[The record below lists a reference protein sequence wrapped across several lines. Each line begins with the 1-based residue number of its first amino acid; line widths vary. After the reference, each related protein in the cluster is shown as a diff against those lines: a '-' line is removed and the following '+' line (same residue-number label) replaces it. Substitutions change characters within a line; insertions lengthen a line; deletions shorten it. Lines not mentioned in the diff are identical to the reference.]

1 MFRTISNFMRV
12 ADIRKKIVF
21 TLLMLVIFRIGTF
34 IPVPFTDSEAI
45 GFMDDSQ
52 NVFGFL
58 NTFGGGALQNFSIL
72 AMGIMPYI
80 TASIIM
86 QLLQMDVVPKFTEW
100 KKQGEMG
107 RKKIA
112 QVTRY
117 GTVGLAFIQGIA
129 MSLGFNAMAGG
140 ELIINPT
147 PLKYV
152 VIAIVMTTGTAFLM
166 WLGEQITANGVG
178 NGISIII
185 FAGIVAAVP
194 NGVKQL
200 YSQYFVNPGS
210 DLFLNVVIVVLIA
223 LVVVAVIVGVV
234 YIQQAERKIPVQYA
248 KRLVN
253 RSPVGGHSTHIPLK
267 VNAAGVIPVIFAIAF
282 IVAPRTVATFFEGSK
297 AASIV
302 EKTFDYTEPIG
313 MVIYVIL
320 IIAFTYFYT
329 FVQVNPEQMAENL
342 QKQGG
347 YVPGIRPGFNTETY
361 LTRVMYRLT
370 LVGSIFLAAVSV
382 LPILL
387 GKIANLPTAV
397 QIGGTSLLIVVGV
410 ALQTMKQL
418 EGQLVKRHYK
428 GFIRS

>member
-1 MFRTISNFMRV
+1 MRV
-12 ADIRKKIVF
+12 ADIRNKIIF
-21 TLLMLVIFRIGTF
+21 TLLMLIVFRLGTF
-34 IPVPFTDSEAI
+34 IPVPFTDKVAI
-45 GFMDDSQ
+45 DFMNEQ

-58 NTFGGGALQNFSIL
+58 NTFGGGALQNFSIF

-86 QLLQMDVVPKFTEW
+86 QLLQMDVVPKFAEW

-117 GTVGLAFIQGIA
+117 GTIVLAFVQAIA
-129 MSLGFNAMAGG
+129 MSVGFNAMAGG
-140 ELIINPT
+140 MLIADPNVMKFLT
-147 PLKYV
+147 
-152 VIAIVMTTGTAFLM
+152 IAIVLTGGTAFLM
-166 WLGEQITANGVG
+166 WMGEQITAHGVG

-194 NGVKQL
+194 NGVGQL
-200 YSQYFVNPGS
+200 YSQYFSNPGN
-210 DLFLNVVIVVLIA
+210 DLFINIVIVALIA
-223 LVVVAVIVGVV
+223 LVAVAVTVGVIFV
-234 YIQQAERKIPVQYA
+234 NQALRKIPVQYA
-248 KRLVN
+248 KKLVN
-253 RSPVGGHSTHIPLK
+253 RSPVGGQSTHLPIK

-282 IVAPRTVATFFEGSK
+282 MMAPTTIAGFFEGNQV
-297 AASIV
+297 ADFITR
-302 EKTFDYTEPIG
+302 TFDYTSPVG
-313 MVIYVIL
+313 MVIYVAM

-329 FVQVNPEQMAENL
+329 FVQVNPEQMSENL

-347 YVPGIRPGFNTETY
+347 YIPGIRPGHNTEEY
-361 LTRVMYRLT
+361 LTRVINRLT
-370 LVGSIFLAAVSV
+370 FVGALFLAVVSV
-382 LPILL
+382 FPMILGSL
-387 GKIANLPTAV
+387 ANLPSAV

-428 GFIRS
+428 GFIK

>member
-1 MFRTISNFMRV
+1 MFRTISNFMRI

-34 IPVPFTDSEAI
+34 IPVPYTNKEAI
-45 GFMDDSQ
+45 DFMNQQ

-58 NTFGGGALQNFSIL
+58 NTFGGGALENFSIL
-72 AMGIMPYI
+72 ALGIMPYI

-86 QLLQMDVVPKFTEW
+86 QLLQMDVVPKFAEW
-100 KKQGEMG
+100 RKQGEMG
-107 RKKIA
+107 RKKLA

-117 GTVGLAFIQGIA
+117 GTIVLAFIQAIA
-129 MSLGFNAMAGG
+129 VSIGFNAMAGG
-140 ELIINPT
+140 QLIEETGFFNI
-147 PLKYV
+147 LI
-152 VIAIVMTTGTAFLM
+152 IAIVLTAGTAFLM
-166 WLGEQITANGVG
+166 WLGEQITAHGVG

-200 YSQYFVNPGS
+200 YSQYFMNPGD
-210 DLFLNVVIVVLIA
+210 DLFINIVIVALILLVA
-223 LVVVAVIVGVV
+223 LAVTVGVIYV
-234 YIQQAERKIPVQYA
+234 QQAERKIPIQYA

-253 RSPVGGHSTHIPLK
+253 RSPVGGQSTHLPLK

-282 IVAPRTVATFFEGSK
+282 IVAPRTIASFMEGSK
-297 AASIV
+297 VASYI
-302 EKTFDYTEPIG
+302 EMIFDYTQPIG
-313 MVIYVIL
+313 MVLYVIL

-329 FVQVNPEQMAENL
+329 FVQVNPEQLAENL
-342 QKQGG
+342 QKQSG
-347 YVPGIRPGFNTETY
+347 YVPGIRPGRNTETY
-361 LTRVMYRLT
+361 LTRVLYRLT
-370 LVGSIFLAAVSV
+370 FVGSIFLATVSV
-382 LPILL
+382 LPIILA
-387 GKIANLPTAV
+387 GIANLPTAV

-418 EGQLVKRHYK
+418 ESQLVKRHYK